1 MEAIIKTNKYMS
13 LDELMKKVDVVLQ
26 YAQYADKASI
36 QNFILTLDED
46 ERQNLASTL
55 SEMEDLL
62 TYSAE

>member
-1 MEAIIKTNKYMS
+1 MS